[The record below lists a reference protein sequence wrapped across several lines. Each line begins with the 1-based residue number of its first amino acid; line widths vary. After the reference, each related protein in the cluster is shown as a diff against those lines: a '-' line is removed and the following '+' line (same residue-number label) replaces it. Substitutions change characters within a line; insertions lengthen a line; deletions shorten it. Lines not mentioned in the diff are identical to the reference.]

1 MTMLLSGLYLI
12 LLPAVMLLD
21 GENESDLMLVQRQ
34 VKELEENQAL
44 VSSIR
49 NLGLYEQQIQLEVR
63 LAQLQLQYAQTQSQ
77 LRALQEAEQKPV
89 DDILAT
95 LLTTI
100 RLVAVIDMRER
111 RFARFQT
118 PQGFVTFA
126 DNTEIVPG
134 VTVKVNQTWV
144 ELKDQ
149 HRFYRFHLE

>member
-1 MTMLLSGLYLI
+1 MMTLLNGFYLI
-12 LLPAVMLLD
+12 LVPVVMLL
-21 GENESDLMLVQRQ
+21 GSGNESDSELVQRQ
-34 VKELEENQAL
+34 IKELEKNQAL

-49 NLGLYEQQIQLEVR
+49 NLGLYEQQVQLEVR
-63 LAQLQLQYAQTQSQ
+63 LAQLQLQFAQTQSQ
-77 LRALQEAEQKPV
+77 LRALQEAEQKPT
-89 DDILAT
+89 DDILAA

-126 DNTEIVPG
+126 DNTEIIPG

-149 HRFYRFHLE
+149 HRFYRFYLE